1 MIQIWHLVVGGVI
14 TIAGSWLTV
23 WVTGKTSV
31 TVAEVNAE
39 TGAYGRAETI
49 YNNANARLDKENG
62 VLRDDLQKERQ
73 AREELSKK
81 YDSLLEKFNDLVGEM
96 GRLKDR
102 LARDG
107 IDIGDITDRPQLP
120 EGK

>member
-31 TVAEVNAE
+31 AVAEVNAE

-49 YNNANARLDKENG
+49 YNNAIERLDKENG
-62 VLRDDLQKERQ
+62 VLRDDLQKERH
-73 AREELSKK
+73 AREDLSKK

-96 GRLKDR
+96 GRLIDR